1 MLIRWFGE
9 CSFLIQDT
17 LGHRIILNPYNS
29 LLTNYFISLNPNL
42 ILLSNDKNMDII
54 NLIKNSNIPAIYN
67 INNNINLEYTT
78 IHCFNSYSDKIK
90 GIKRGNNIIFC
101 FTLDKLKICYLGY
114 LGHILSNNLI
124 NSISDTDI
132 LFIPIGGHISIN
144 GYEAS
149 ILIKKISP
157 KYIIPMYYRTF
168 DKFNYLDNCRL
179 FLTSTG
185 YNINVSNSVIDTNSI
200 NNITPQIILLN
211 ETLY

>member
-17 LGHRIILNPYNS
+17 LGHRIILNPYND
-29 LLTNYFISLNPNL
+29 LLTDYFISLNPNL
-42 ILLSNDKNMDII
+42 ILLSNDKNTNII
-54 NLIKNSNIPAIYN
+54 NSIKNSDIPVIYN
-67 INNNINLEYTT
+67 INNNIDLEYTS
-78 IHCFNSYSDKIK
+78 IHCFNSYRDKFK
-90 GIKRGNNIIFC
+90 GIKRGNNTIFC
-101 FTLDKLKICYLGY
+101 FTLDKFKICYLGY

-124 NSISDTDI
+124 NSITDIDI

-149 ILIKKISP
+149 ILIKKLSP

-168 DKFNYLDNCRL
+168 NKFNYLDNCRL
-179 FLTSTG
+179 FLTSIG
-185 YNINVSNSVIDTNSI
+185 YNITVSNSVIDTDSI